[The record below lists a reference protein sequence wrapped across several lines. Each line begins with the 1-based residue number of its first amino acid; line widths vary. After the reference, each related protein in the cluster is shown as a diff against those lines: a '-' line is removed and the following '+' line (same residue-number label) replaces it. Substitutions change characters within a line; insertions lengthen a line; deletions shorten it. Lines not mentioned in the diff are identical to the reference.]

1 MMHILPAPTH
11 IDADRI
17 SPIRAAVPG
26 VLSVRCGL
34 GMPGV
39 LSVRRGLMTPR
50 VLVMTGALSARR
62 ALGRH
67 LVLIRGLGISR
78 VRVVPVRAAVRVV
91 HDSSPRS
98 ALDRK
103 SVV

>member
-1 MMHILPAPTH
+1 MRGVLVTH
-11 IDADRI
+11 
-17 SPIRAAVPG
+17 AVLRMRG

-78 VRVVPVRAAVRVV
+78 VRVVPARAAVRVV

-98 ALDRK
+98 ALA
-103 SVV
+103 ST